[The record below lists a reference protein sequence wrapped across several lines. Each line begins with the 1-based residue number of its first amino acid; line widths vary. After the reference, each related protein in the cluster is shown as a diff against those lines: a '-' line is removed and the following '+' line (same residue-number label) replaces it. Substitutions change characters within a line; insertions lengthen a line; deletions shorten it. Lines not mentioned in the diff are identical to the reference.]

1 MCLIFLLK
9 TLSRALN
16 PQIGVEVGQG
26 VGVKGAEVGVL
37 VRHLKDRLIKSP
49 HLIPNNIQIE
59 ARAFLTLG
67 SRNLHCKNEGHSIL
81 HLTSLYV
88 FYAAAL
94 TSRGYAKF
102 ILMLKY
108 KKFLV
113 PNANIT
119 MNLVF
124 ANPTPEE
131 TPPLGLALATTSLAP
146 PQKFSRAGKALSGQ
160 YKYPV

>member
-1 MCLIFLLK
+1 MCLTCLLK
-9 TLSRALN
+9 ILSLAPN
-16 PQIGVEVGQG
+16 PQIGAEVGQG
-26 VGVKGAEVGVL
+26 VEVKEAVGVL
-37 VRHLKDRLIKSP
+37 VRHLKDRWIKSP
-49 HLIPNNIQIE
+49 HPTQKIQIE
-59 ARAFLTLG
+59 ARAFLLG
-67 SRNLHCKNEGHSIL
+67 SKNLHCKNEGHSIL

-119 MNLVF
+119 MNLIF
-124 ANPTPEE
+124 ANPAPEE
-131 TPPLGLALATTSLAP
+131 IPPLGLALTTISITL
-146 PQKFSRAGKALSGQ
+146 PQKFSQGGKVSSEQ
-160 YKYPV
+160 YRYPI

>member
-1 MCLIFLLK
+1 MCL
-9 TLSRALN
+9 TYLSKILSLAPN
-16 PQIGVEVGQG
+16 SQIGAEVGQG
-26 VGVKGAEVGVL
+26 VEVEGAEVGVL
-37 VRHLKDRLIKSP
+37 VRHLKDRWIKSP
-49 HLIPNNIQIE
+49 HPTQEIQIE
-59 ARAFLTLG
+59 ARAFLLG
-67 SRNLHCKNEGHSIL
+67 SKNLHCKNEGHSIL

-88 FYAAAL
+88 FYAAAP

-102 ILMLKY
+102 IPMLKS
-108 KKFLV
+108 KKFHV

-146 PQKFSRAGKALSGQ
+146 PQKFSRSGKVLSKQ
-160 YKYPV
+160 YKYPI